1 MLFRSVRE
9 NSKVS
14 PNLLRPKSVWSKHR
28 PWWTDKDRK
37 TYSVV
42 SNLMLNSISKLII
55 ILKTNFFYILNT
67 EENKRVFEKT
77 IVYKLKVYKL
87 I

>member
-1 MLFRSVRE
+1 
-9 NSKVS
+9 
-14 PNLLRPKSVWSKHR
+14 
-28 PWWTDKDRK
+28 
-37 TYSVV
+37 
-42 SNLMLNSISKLII
+42 MLNSISKLII

-67 EENKRVFEKT
+67 EENKRVFEKI